1 MIILPAIDIIDG
13 KPVRLY
19 QGDYSRMT
27 VVADDITATAAGFA
41 AAGAAWIHLVDLDGA
56 RTGSRKNAAL
66 ICRAAQISGLK
77 AEVGGGIRTMEDIEF
92 YLSGGISRVILG
104 TAAVE
109 NESLLKEAVAAF
121 GDRIAVGID
130 ARNGVVRTAGWLAE
144 TDLEAVPF
152 AEHICRLGV
161 RTVIATDISRDGT
174 MQGPNFALYR
184 QLCGIR
190 GLQVIASGGMHSA
203 EDIAVL
209 SGIGT
214 AGAVIGKALY
224 DGSIDLKEVLRD
236 CGEQN

>member
-27 VVADDITATAAGFA
+27 VVADDITATAVRFSE
-41 AAGAAWIHLVDLDGA
+41 AGASWIHLVDLDGA
-56 RTGSRKNAAL
+56 RTGNRKNAEQ
-66 ICRAAQISGLK
+66 ICRAVRKSGLA

-92 YLSGGISRVILG
+92 YLSEGISRVILG

-109 NESLLKEAVAAF
+109 NESLLKEAAAEF

-130 ARNGVVRTAGWLAE
+130 ARDGIVRTAGWISPTE
-144 TDLEAVPF
+144 LEAVSF
-152 AEHICRLGV
+152 AEHIYGLGI

-174 MQGPNFALYR
+174 MRGPNLELYR
-184 QLCGIR
+184 KLCRIG
-190 GLQVIASGGMHSA
+190 GLQVIASGGMHSL
-203 EDIAVL
+203 EDIAL
-209 SGIGT
+209 LKKIGT

-224 DGSIDLKEVLRD
+224 DGSIDLKAVLQE
-236 CGEQN
+236 CGS